1 MLWLQDAQQRV
12 FYGVFSL
19 LDLSKLIRL
28 VMTNKGLK
36 KYISNPVVGL
46 SPFLL
51 YIVLHAL
58 QVKEGYAIGVSL
70 LFAIIGELIVRLTF
84 RNRGGSVSFY
94 ISGIALSVTLITW
107 ILTSDYVERIHT
119 YVVVCEIMVVSL
131 FMILRASKTYVATVF
146 FRKKSLFQ
154 KALLNEYYAAV
165 TLIQY
170 LLTVHVF
177 LIIVYRQLI
186 LKDRQN
192 NILDIVVFCIIPA
205 LILLI
210 IGIYQVVKVSRL
222 SSKLNREEWLPIVTE
237 KGEVTGKIAKCVSV
251 NMKNR
256 FLHPVVRVALV
267 SNSKVYLQERPDN
280 DILSPK
286 KLDFPFEKYMLF
298 NHEINLA
305 ARNSIKQMIGDEL
318 NVSLRFL
325 LKYVFEND
333 DTKRLVFLFVAEIDD
348 EDKVKREGKM
358 GGKFWTVKQMEE
370 GFADE
375 IFSECFELEFE
386 YLKNMVLMKSDVT
399 LNN

>member
-1 MLWLQDAQQRV
+1 
-12 FYGVFSL
+12 
-19 LDLSKLIRL
+19 
-28 VMTNKGLK
+28 MTNKGLK

-58 QVKEGYAIGVSL
+58 QVGEEYAIGISL
-70 LFAIIGELIVRLTF
+70 LFAIIGELIVRYTF
-84 RNRGGSVSFY
+84 KNKGFSVSFY
-94 ISGIALSVTLITW
+94 VSGIALSATFVAW
-107 ILTSDYVERIHT
+107 ILTNEYVDRIHS
-119 YVVVCEIMVVSL
+119 YVVVCEIVVVSL

-146 FRKKSLFQ
+146 FRKKNFFQ

-170 LLTVHVF
+170 LLTIHIF
-177 LIIVYRQLI
+177 MIIAYRQLI
-186 LKDRQN
+186 MKNVQN
-192 NILDIVVFCIIPA
+192 DVLDIVVFCVIPA
-205 LILLI
+205 LILLV
-210 IGIYQVVKVSRL
+210 IGTYQVFKISKL

-237 KGEVTGKIAKCVSV
+237 KGEVTGKIAKCVSM

-256 FLHPVVRVALV
+256 FLHPVVRVALI
-267 SNSKVYLQERPDN
+267 SNSKVYLQERSDN
-280 DILSPK
+280 DILNPK
-286 KLDFPFEKYMLF
+286 KLDHPFEKYMLF

-305 ARNSIKQMIGDEL
+305 ARNSIKQMIGNEL

-333 DTKRLVFLFVAEIDD
+333 DTKRLIFLFVAEIED
-348 EDKVKREGKM
+348 EDMVKRGGRM
-358 GGKFWTVKQMEE
+358 DGKFWTVKQMEE

-386 YLKNMVLMKSDVT
+386 YLKNMVLMKSDVV
-399 LNN
+399 LNI